1 MFELKNVSKKYN
13 GEFALKDMSINIDKG
28 MNFIVGP
35 SGSGKTTLLKIIS
48 GMDQNFQGEVKY
60 CDKEIKKLTNNERSY
75 FYNNVFGFVWQD
87 FNLLENSTVLENVLL
102 PSNLKSNSSPQKVK
116 GILKEL
122 KILDIGDQ
130 KVKYISGGQ
139 KQRAAIARELMKNPQ
154 VIIADEPTSAL
165 DQRASKTIMDI
176 LRVLSKTRTV
186 IVVTHDTS
194 FISEKDNVFE
204 LDKGE
209 LILKPQE
216 KSSKSSQMKMENSHK
231 LSVGNA
237 FHISKTNIKNKFGR
251 FIVSSLA
258 LMLASV
264 LLLTI
269 VSGAVLGS
277 SQGEFDKL
285 VETYGDSL
293 TDIGLYSGF
302 TDAAGTDGNEGGKPG
317 GEVNQDI
324 TGLYDLYSKDSRV
337 DFITYVQPFDEIKV
351 VVDGKEYQITSSGS
365 TPTINKIVAGEMPMG
380 DTNEVVVPESFVK
393 LLGISVDEAIGKE
406 IKFNGSVFDWTS
418 GQPIAKQTN
427 VNVRIVGIMDTTV
440 KYDYAGQVTEY
451 TVDDSFFFSK
461 KALSEMTKKVGKDI
475 NKMNFLLRA
484 KTPEN
489 MIAIKDEMNEKG
501 IVPIG
506 RFELVEDMV
515 RLNSQTTEQSGI
527 ATIIIGFISIVMV
540 IAIFLI
546 TGLMRRRE
554 YAIYKVSGFNNKS
567 LSLVTVTETL
577 LQVVGGILLLLIT
590 SPLLSMATKSLFS
603 IDILNVRMLFIGAVI
618 VLLLSAIA
626 YATTAMTYLKT
637 KIDVVLK
644 AGDR

>member
-324 TGLYDLYSKDSRV
+324 SGLYDLYSKDSRV

>member
-13 GEFALKDMSINIDKG
+13 GEFALKDMSLNIDKG

-60 CDKEIKKLTNNERSY
+60 CEKEIKKLTNNERSY

-139 KQRAAIARELMKNPQ
+139 KQRVAIARELMKNPQ

-216 KSSKSSQMKMENSHK
+216 KSSKSSQMKMENSNK

-324 TGLYDLYSKDSRV
+324 SGLYDLYSKDSRV

-393 LLGISVDEAIGKE
+393 LLGISVYEAIGKE

-475 NKMNFLLRA
+475 NKMNSLLRA
-484 KTPEN
+484 KTPED

-527 ATIIIGFISIVMV
+527 ATIIIGVISIVMV

>member
-13 GEFALKDMSINIDKG
+13 GEFALKDMSLNIDKG

-60 CDKEIKKLTNNERSY
+60 CEKEIKKLTNNERSY

-139 KQRAAIARELMKNPQ
+139 KQRVAIARELMKNPQ

-186 IVVTHDTS
+186 IVVTHDAS

-216 KSSKSSQMKMENSHK
+216 KSSKSSQMKMENSNK

-324 TGLYDLYSKDSRV
+324 SGLYDLYSKDSRV

-475 NKMNFLLRA
+475 NKMNSLLRA
-484 KTPEN
+484 KTPED

-527 ATIIIGFISIVMV
+527 ATIIIGVISIVMV

>member
-13 GEFALKDMSINIDKG
+13 GEFALKDMSLNIDKG

-60 CDKEIKKLTNNERSY
+60 CDKEIKKLTDNERSY

-139 KQRAAIARELMKNPQ
+139 KQRVAIARELMKNPQ

-216 KSSKSSQMKMENSHK
+216 KSSKSSQMKMENSNK

-324 TGLYDLYSKDSRV
+324 SGLYDLYSKDSRV

-475 NKMNFLLRA
+475 NKMNSLLRA
-484 KTPEN
+484 KTPED

-527 ATIIIGFISIVMV
+527 ATIIIGVISIVMV

>member
-13 GEFALKDMSINIDKG
+13 GEFALKDMSLNIDKG

-60 CDKEIKKLTNNERSY
+60 CEKEIKKLTNNERSY

-139 KQRAAIARELMKNPQ
+139 KQRVAIARELMKNPQ

-216 KSSKSSQMKMENSHK
+216 KSSKSSQMKMENSNK

-324 TGLYDLYSKDSRV
+324 SGLYDLYSKDSRV

-475 NKMNFLLRA
+475 NKMNSLLRA
-484 KTPEN
+484 KTPED

-527 ATIIIGFISIVMV
+527 ATIIIGVISIVMV

>member
-1 MFELKNVSKKYN
+1 M
-13 GEFALKDMSINIDKG
+13 
-28 MNFIVGP
+28 
-35 SGSGKTTLLKIIS
+35 
-48 GMDQNFQGEVKY
+48 
-60 CDKEIKKLTNNERSY
+60 
-75 FYNNVFGFVWQD
+75 
-87 FNLLENSTVLENVLL
+87 LENSTVLENVLL
-102 PSNLKSNSSPQKVK
+102 PIYLKNNGSPQKAK
-116 GILKEL
+116 SFLKEL
-122 KILDIGDQ
+122 KILDIASQ
-130 KVKYISGGQ
+130 KVKYLSGGQ
-139 KQRAAIARELMKNPQ
+139 KQRVAIARELMKNPQ

-209 LILKPQE
+209 LVSKPQE
-216 KSSKSSQMKMENSHK
+216 KSSKSLQIKMQNSYK
-231 LSVGNA
+231 LSVRNA
-237 FHISKTNIKNKFGR
+237 FHISKTNIKSKFGH

-269 VSGAVLGS
+269 ASGAVLGS
-277 SQGEFDKL
+277 GQDEFDKL

-302 TDAAGTDGNEGGKPG
+302 TDAGGTDGEESGKPS

-324 TGLYDLYSKDSRV
+324 SGLYDLYAKDSRV
-337 DFITYVQPFDEIKV
+337 SFITYVQAFDEIKIV
-351 VVDGKEYQITSSGS
+351 ADEKEYQITSSGS
-365 TPTINKIVAGEMPMG
+365 TPTINKLVAGEMPMG
-380 DTNEVVVPESFVK
+380 DTNQVVVPESFVK

-406 IKFNGSVFDWTS
+406 INFNGSVFDWTS
-418 GQPIAKQTN
+418 GQPIAKQTQ
-427 VNVRIVGIMDTTV
+427 VNAKIVGIMDTTM
-440 KYDYAGQVTEY
+440 KYEYAGQITEY
-451 TVDDSFFFSK
+451 TVDDGFFFSK
-461 KALSEMTKKVGKDI
+461 KALSEMTKKVGKDM

-484 KTPEN
+484 KTPES

-515 RLNSQTTEQSGI
+515 RLNGQTTEQSGL
-527 ATIIIGFISIVMV
+527 ATIIIGVISIVMV

-554 YAIYKVSGFNNKS
+554 YAIYKVCGFNNKS
-567 LSLVTVTETL
+567 LNLITVTVTL
-577 LQVVGGILLLLIT
+577 FQVAGAILLLLIT
-590 SPLLSMATKSLFS
+590 SPLLNVATNSMFGV
-603 IDILNVRMLFIGAVI
+603 DILNVPMLFMGAVI
-618 VLLLSAIA
+618 VLLLSVVA

-637 KIDVVLK
+637 KIDVALK
-644 AGDR
+644 TGDR

>member
-13 GEFALKDMSINIDKG
+13 GEFALKDMSLNIDKG

-527 ATIIIGFISIVMV
+527 ATIIIGVISIVMV

>member
-60 CDKEIKKLTNNERSY
+60 CEKEIKKLTNNERSY

-324 TGLYDLYSKDSRV
+324 SGLYDLYSKDSRV

-484 KTPEN
+484 KTPED

>member
-13 GEFALKDMSINIDKG
+13 GEFALKDMSLNIDKG